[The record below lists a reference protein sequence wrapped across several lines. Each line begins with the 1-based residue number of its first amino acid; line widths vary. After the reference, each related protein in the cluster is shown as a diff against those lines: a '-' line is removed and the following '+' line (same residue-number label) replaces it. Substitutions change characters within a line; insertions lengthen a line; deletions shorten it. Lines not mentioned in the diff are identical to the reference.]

1 MRIGIVGG
9 LDRNARELE
18 ELTEAKGHQLE
29 THTGV
34 LTGGS
39 SVASL
44 RALVVRSDLVL
55 VLTDVNSHNAVHLAR
70 REARKRHR
78 PIRILRRL
86 GAAHLAAFLQAWGA
100 PAAPPAGAPPQRLA
114 S

>member
-1 MRIGIVGG
+1 MRIGVVGG
-9 LDRNARELE
+9 LDRVARELE
-18 ELTEAKGHQLE
+18 QVARAGGHELD

-34 LTGGS
+34 IAGKATS
-39 SVASL
+39 TRL
-44 RALVVRSDLVL
+44 RALVVWSDLVL

-70 REARKRHR
+70 REARKHHR

-86 GAAHLAAFLQAWGA
+86 GASHLAAFLQAWGKA
-100 PAAPPAGAPPQRLA
+100 PEAAPPQRLA